1 MHWLAERLRG
11 LRDEHGEVMR
21 AASSQKPAPSW
32 EREAFLVAL
41 GALVR
46 DVAAHAGVIGAF
58 AEYEGLVVDVAGAE
72 EGAEALA
79 AAASRMVQS
88 GREAAGM
95 VQLGDLEQLLL
106 IGEQRKV
113 ALFVL
118 GPMSVGVVAASDV
131 RLGKVLAR

>member
-1 MHWLAERLRG
+1 MHWLGDRLRN
-11 LRDEHGEVMR
+11 LRDEYEDVLH
-21 AASSQKPAPSW
+21 AATSQKPAPSW

-41 GALVR
+41 GGLVR

-79 AAASRMVQS
+79 AAASRMVQE

-95 VQLGDLEQLLL
+95 VQLGDLQQLLL
-106 IGEQRKV
+106 VGESRKV
-113 ALFVL
+113 ALIVL
-118 GPMSVGVVAASDV
+118 GPMSVGVVASSDV
-131 RLGKVLAR
+131 RLGRVLAR